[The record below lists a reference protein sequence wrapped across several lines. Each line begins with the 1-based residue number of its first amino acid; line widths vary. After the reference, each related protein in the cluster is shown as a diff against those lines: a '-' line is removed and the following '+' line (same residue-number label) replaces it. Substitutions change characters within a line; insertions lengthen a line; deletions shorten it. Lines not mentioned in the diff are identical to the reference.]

1 MKAARVVLALCLA
14 LCGVAHAE
22 PRSMRAAY
30 IADLIEAIRG
40 SNPAML
46 ANMRKYIQ
54 IVERNKCQA
63 PEMTLR
69 VGCLLEAA
77 AQNCKQLQPDA
88 RERCRRASDV
98 IATNLLAE
106 RVFVPDDVR
115 YQIMSKQRDA
125 RSAIAR
131 ELHRRH
137 AALVS
142 DLAMSEFFPGPR
154 ADAAA
159 LATGIDGFCTDVA
172 GTRELSWQYC
182 VAAIAWFIA
191 SDGAPR
197 EAPRETPRETPKE
210 TR

>member
-1 MKAARVVLALCLA
+1 MRAALVVLALCS
-14 LCGVAHAE
+14 VAHAE
-22 PRSMRAAY
+22 PRPARAAY

-40 SNPAML
+40 IDRAAL
-46 ANMRKYIQ
+46 ANTRKYLQ
-54 IVERNKCQA
+54 VVERNKCQA

-77 AQNCKQLQPDA
+77 GQNCKPLAGDA

-131 ELHRRH
+131 ELHRRY
-137 AALVS
+137 AALVAE
-142 DLAMSEFFPGPR
+142 LAMSEFFPGPR
-154 ADAAA
+154 ADTAA
-159 LATGIDGFCTDVA
+159 LATAIDGFCSDAA
-172 GTRELSWQYC
+172 GTRDLSWQYC
-182 VAAIAWFIA
+182 VAAIVWFVA
-191 SDGAPR
+191 SDGAT
-197 EAPRETPRETPKE
+197 EE

>member
-1 MKAARVVLALCLA
+1 MRAALVVLA

-22 PRSMRAAY
+22 PRPARRAY
-30 IADLIEAIRG
+30 IAELLEAVRG
-40 SNPAML
+40 IDRATL
-46 ANMRKYIQ
+46 ANTRKYIQ
-54 IVERNKCQA
+54 VIERNKCQA
-63 PEMTLR
+63 AEMTLR

-77 AQNCKQLQPDA
+77 GQNCRPLAADA

-115 YQIMSKQRDA
+115 YQIMTRQRDA
-125 RSAIAR
+125 RAAIAR

-137 AALVS
+137 AALVAE
-142 DLAMSEFFPGPR
+142 LAMSEFFPGPR
-154 ADAAA
+154 ADTAA
-159 LATGIDGFCTDVA
+159 LAAGIDGFCTDVA

-182 VAAIAWFIA
+182 VAAIVWFVA
-191 SDGAPR
+191 RDGAL
-197 EAPRETPRETPKE
+197 EE

>member
-1 MKAARVVLALCLA
+1 VRPALVLLA
-14 LCGVAHAE
+14 GLAGLAQCAGDTRSHAE
-22 PRSMRAAY
+22 PRPARAAY
-30 IADLIEAIRG
+30 IAELIDAIRG
-40 SNPAML
+40 TDHATL
-46 ANMRKYIQ
+46 ANTRKYIQ

-77 AQNCKQLQPDA
+77 GQNCKQLRGVA
-88 RERCRRASDV
+88 VERCRRASDV

-106 RVFVPDDVR
+106 RVFVPNDVR

-131 ELHRRH
+131 ELHRRY
-137 AALVS
+137 AALVAE
-142 DLAMSEFFPGPR
+142 LAMSEFFPGPR
-154 ADAAA
+154 ASTAA

-172 GTRELSWQYC
+172 GTRDLSWQYC
-182 VAAIAWFIA
+182 VAAIAWFVA
-191 SDGAPR
+191 SDGAT
-197 EAPRETPRETPKE
+197 EE

>member
-1 MKAARVVLALCLA
+1 VRAALVVLA

-22 PRSMRAAY
+22 PRPARGAY
-30 IADLIEAIRG
+30 IAELLEALRG
-40 SNPAML
+40 IDRASL
-46 ANMRKYIQ
+46 ANTRKYIQ
-54 IVERNKCQA
+54 VVERNKCQA

-77 AQNCKQLQPDA
+77 GQNCKQLPDDA

-115 YQIMSKQRDA
+115 YQIMTRQRDA
-125 RSAIAR
+125 RAAIAR

-137 AALVS
+137 AALVAE
-142 DLAMSEFFPGPR
+142 LAMSEFFPGPR
-154 ADAAA
+154 ADTAA
-159 LATGIDGFCTDVA
+159 LAAGIDGFCTDVA
-172 GTRELSWQYC
+172 GTRDLSWQYC
-182 VAAIAWFIA
+182 VAAIVWFVA
-191 SDGAPR
+191 RDGAL
-197 EAPRETPRETPKE
+197 EE

>member
-1 MKAARVVLALCLA
+1 MRAALVVLA

-22 PRSMRAAY
+22 PGPARGAY
-30 IADLIEAIRG
+30 IAELLEAVRG
-40 SNPAML
+40 IDRASL
-46 ANMRKYIQ
+46 ANTRKYIQ
-54 IVERNKCQA
+54 VVERNKCQA

-77 AQNCKQLQPDA
+77 SQNCKPLAADA

-115 YQIMSKQRDA
+115 YQIMTRQRDA
-125 RSAIAR
+125 RAAIAR

-137 AALVS
+137 AALVAE
-142 DLAMSEFFPGPR
+142 LAMSEFFPGPR
-154 ADAAA
+154 ASTAA
-159 LATGIDGFCTDVA
+159 LAAGIDGFCTDVA
-172 GTRELSWQYC
+172 GTRDLSWQYC
-182 VAAIAWFIA
+182 VAAIVWFVA
-191 SDGAPR
+191 RDGAL
-197 EAPRETPRETPKE
+197 EE

>member
-1 MKAARVVLALCLA
+1 VRAALLVLA

-22 PRSMRAAY
+22 PRPARAPY

-40 SNPAML
+40 IDRAAL
-46 ANMRKYIQ
+46 ANTRKYLQ
-54 IVERNKCQA
+54 VVERNKCQA

-77 AQNCKQLQPDA
+77 GQNCKPVAGDA

-131 ELHRRH
+131 ELHRRY
-137 AALVS
+137 AALVAE
-142 DLAMSEFFPGPR
+142 LAMSEFFPGPR
-154 ADAAA
+154 ADTAA
-159 LATGIDGFCTDVA
+159 LAAGIDGFCSDAA
-172 GTRELSWQYC
+172 GTRDLSWQYC
-182 VAAIAWFIA
+182 VAAIVWFVA
-191 SDGAPR
+191 TDGAT
-197 EAPRETPRETPKE
+197 EE